1 MEDMINYVKAFV
13 LSLHK
18 YYLEIDRYFCAA
30 IA

>member
-1 MEDMINYVKAFV
+1 MEDMINYAFM

-18 YYLEIDRYFCAA
+18 YYLEVDRYFCAA